1 MSISQYSNKAILPE
15 ELVDCVKISVTS
27 VFEKSFGDIP
37 SFQKDDEETPKI
49 GDGIV
54 GIISYTGDITWIMM
68 MSFPKDCATSLF
80 ARFAGFELDYDS
92 PDMGDVVGEMANILA
107 GNIVGCLQERG
118 VKCAMSLPTLVRGY
132 NVEPMSPRDLPSKK
146 LIVTMPEGIV
156 IVKVVGAKPGMS
168 YGQAP
173 GA

>member
-1 MSISQYSNKAILPE
+1 MSISKYSNEAVLPE
-15 ELVDCVKISVTS
+15 ELVDCVKASVAS
-27 VFEKSFGDIP
+27 VFQKSFGDNP
-37 SFQKDDEETPKI
+37 SFQKEDEGTQILGE
-49 GDGIV
+49 GIV

-68 MSFPKDCATSLF
+68 MSFPKDCAKGLF

-107 GNIVGCLQERG
+107 GNIVACLRERD
-118 VKCAMSLPTLVRGY
+118 VKCAMSLPTLIRGY
-132 NVEPMSPRDLPSKK
+132 NVEPMPPRDLPSKK
-146 LIVTMPEGIV
+146 LIVAMPDGVV
-156 IVKVVGAKPGMS
+156 IVKVVGGKPGMS

>member
-1 MSISQYSNKAILPE
+1 MAISKYSKEAVLPE
-15 ELVDCVKISVTS
+15 ELMDCVKVSVAS
-27 VFEKSFGDIP
+27 VFEKSFGNAP
-37 SFQKDDEETPKI
+37 LFQKDDVQTHKLGE
-49 GDGIV
+49 GIV

-68 MSFPKDCATSLF
+68 MSFPRDCAISLF

-107 GNIVGCLQERG
+107 GNIIGNLQEKGIR
-118 VKCAMSLPTLVRGY
+118 CAMSLPTLIRGY
-132 NVEPMSPRDLPSKK
+132 NVEPMPPRDLPSRK
-146 LIVTMPEGIV
+146 LTVTMPDGMV
-156 IVKVVGAKPGMS
+156 IVKVVGGKPGVS

>member
-1 MSISQYSNKAILPE
+1 MKRHQ
-15 ELVDCVKISVTS
+15 
-27 VFEKSFGDIP
+27 
-37 SFQKDDEETPKI
+37 KI

-68 MSFPKDCATSLF
+68 MSFPKDCTASLF

-107 GNIVGCLQERG
+107 GNIVGCLQEKG
-118 VKCAMSLPTLVRGY
+118 IKCAMSLPTLVRGY
-132 NVEPMSPRDLPSKK
+132 NVEPMPPRDLPSKK

-156 IVKVVGAKPGMS
+156 IVNVVGAKPGMF
-168 YGQAP
+168 YGQSSRSVTRKMQGDQAYLVFWLAV
-173 GA
+173 GARGRPVRLF

>member
-1 MSISQYSNKAILPE
+1 MTIPKYSNKAVLPE
-15 ELVDCVKISVTS
+15 ELVDCVKFSITS
-27 VFEKSFGDIP
+27 VFQKSFQNSP
-37 SFQKDDEETPKI
+37 TFQKEDTQTQEI

-68 MSFPKDCATSLF
+68 MSFPKDCATRLF

-118 VKCAMSLPTLVRGY
+118 IKCAMSLPTLIRGF
-132 NVEPMSPRDLPSKK
+132 NVEPMSPRDLPSRK
-146 LIVTMPEGIV
+146 LVVTMPEGFV
-156 IVKVVGAKPGMS
+156 IVKVVGGKPGVS
-168 YGQAP
+168 YGQVP
-173 GA
+173 GS